1 MRRVQICGTILKQLY
16 YKILII
22 NYITLKNLNNSV
34 VLQFNCMI
42 ELLRFYLSF
51 KLKDWKVNISYT
63 RGSVFYKKQALN
75 EYCEV
80 CSVYTLSV
88 KV

>member
-16 YKILII
+16 CKILII

-34 VLQFNCMI
+34 VLQFKCMI